1 MKQTYPSKVSY
12 SVLLVIFAI
21 TIPVA
26 IFTGYEDNFGVA
38 FWFSFT
44 ILLLVDIFVLHLFLN
59 TKYTI
64 EDNLL
69 KIQSGFFK
77 EKPIEISDIKEIKKT
92 NSIISAPA
100 ASFDRIEIKYKTF
113 STMIISPK
121 NKAEFI
127 KHLMEINPNI
137 VDKVTKK

>member
-1 MKQTYPSKVSY
+1 MKKAYPSKVSY
-12 SVLLVIFAI
+12 GILFVIFAI

-26 IFTGYEDNFGVA
+26 IFTGYKDNFGIA
-38 FWFSFT
+38 FWFSFI

-59 TKYTI
+59 TRYTI

-77 EKPIEISDIKEIKKT
+77 EKPIEISEIKEIKKT

-113 STMIISPK
+113 STMIVSPK
-121 NKAEFI
+121 NKTEFI

-137 VDKVTKK
+137 VDNVKS